1 MNRNFS
7 SILAAPLLAVSPLAL
22 ALTLTLTLTLVS
34 CSQPK
39 YVSDYDYRK
48 AREAY
53 EAEDYDEAL
62 SLLDKQ
68 LRATPKHVDALYL
81 RALIHGENE
90 AYAAAQA
97 DLDRALKY
105 YRGGS
110 EAFRSGIMGL
120 KGLLYQSEER
130 FAEAARAFGRAAKWA
145 RKDDP
150 EHVPSI
156 FFLQAQSYYKNGDPA
171 AAEKVY
177 LRMLKD
183 DPQDPAALVGLARNR
198 KDDGQFEAALDYL
211 DKAQAVDETYSSV
224 YKFQM
229 QVLDS
234 LGRTDES
241 IDAALKFF
249 EYDENPPFQAVAQYG
264 LKHLSYAEARI
275 LSQANQSDDPQGW
288 LYLLTDLYELAGEW
302 ASAVKTYDRLE
313 QEYDEDATVYHYR
326 AKAYEELGDFRAA
339 MADLQR
345 LYDTTGDDAA
355 LRRLGDVCRSAGLY
369 DEAVRNYKTCLERDP
384 SSGYL
389 YYAIGWSYE
398 LSGDP
403 EQAMR
408 YYDRGIDIDKSYAY
422 LFLQRGDLRKLN
434 GRTEEAWE
442 DYEQVLALDTVPED
456 GSCRQYAL
464 LGLGREEDAV
474 AWMDR
479 ILASDTTNAGSWYDK
494 ACLYGRMERVGEAIA
509 ALDTAFQKG
518 FRRFAHLEHDDD
530 MDPIRDLRAYQAL
543 VEKYRALAQ
552 HPEDEATPDPAR
564 ELAVGQESESR
575 LSDTLRT
582 DALLSEVP
590 MRRKK
595 SGTYE
600 VPCTI
605 NGLPLKFIFDTGA
618 SDVTLSSVE
627 ADFMLKNDYLSE
639 KDFRGSRKYLTA
651 SGSICD
657 GALVCLK
664 EVRVGDVTLKNVE
677 ASVVRNQQAPLLL
690 GQSALERLGCI
701 IIDNESSRLII
712 KRKE

>member
-7 SILAAPLLAVSPLAL
+7 SILAAPRLAVSPLAL

-53 EAEDYDEAL
+53 EAEDYDEAM

-156 FFLQAQSYYKNGDPA
+156 FFLQAQSFYKNGDPA

-177 LRMLKD
+177 LHMLKD

-198 KDDGQFEAALDYL
+198 KDDGHFEAALDYL

-224 YKFQM
+224 YKFKM

-249 EYDENPPFQAVAQYG
+249 EYDENPPARAVAQYG
-264 LKHLSYAEARI
+264 LKYFSYAEAKIRAQV
-275 LSQANQSDDPQGW
+275 SQSEDPQSW
-288 LYLLTDLYELAGEW
+288 LYLLTDLYELAGDW
-302 ASAVKTYDRLE
+302 ASAVEVYDRLE
-313 QEYDEDATVYHYR
+313 RDFDDDETVRFYR
-326 AKAYEELGDFRAA
+326 AQAFEALGDYRAAVADLTRLYEEV
-339 MADLQR
+339 
-345 LYDTTGDDAA
+345 GDDS
-355 LRRLGDVCRSAGLY
+355 LLGRIGDMCRSGGFY
-369 DEAVRNYKTCLERDP
+369 DEAVRNYEKCLDRDP
-384 SSGYL
+384 SCGYY

-398 LSGDP
+398 LSGNL

-408 YYDRGIDIDKSYAY
+408 YYDKGVAIDRNHAY
-422 LFLQRGDLRKLN
+422 LFLQRGDLLKLK
-434 GRTEEAWE
+434 GRIEEAKA
-442 DYEQVLALDTVPED
+442 DYERVLELDTLLED
-456 GSCRQYAL
+456 DSCRQYAL
-464 LGLGREEDAV
+464 LGLGREDEALD
-474 AWMDR
+474 WMNQVIARDTS
-479 ILASDTTNAGSWYDK
+479 ASGSYYDK
-494 ACLYGRMERVGEAIA
+494 ACLCGRMGRLDEALA

-518 FRRFAHLEHDDD
+518 FRRFAHLENDDD
-530 MDPIRDLRAYQAL
+530 MDPIRDLPAYKAL
-543 VEKYRALAQ
+543 VEKYREMTVNNVGA
-552 HPEDEATPDPAR
+552 DIPDPAGN
-564 ELAVGQESESR
+564 LAAV
-575 LSDTLRT
+575 SDADSLHA
-582 DALLSEVP
+582 DALPSEIP
-590 MRRKK
+590 MRRRRG
-595 SGTYE
+595 GTYE
-600 VPCTI
+600 VPCAI

-627 ADFMLKNDYLSE
+627 AEFMLKNNYLSE
-639 KDFRGSRKYLTA
+639 NDFRGSRKYLTA

-664 EVRVGDVTLKNVE
+664 EVKVGDVALNNVE
-677 ASVVRNQQAPLLL
+677 ASVVKNQQAPLLL
-690 GQSALERLGCI
+690 GQSALERLGSI
-701 IIDNESSRLII
+701 TIDNESSRLII
-712 KRKE
+712 RKKEQK

>member
-39 YVSDYDYRK
+39 YVSDYDFRK

-53 EAEDYDEAL
+53 DAEDYDEAM

-156 FFLQAQSYYKNGDPA
+156 FFLQAQSFYKNGDPA

-183 DPQDPAALVGLARNR
+183 DPQDPVALVGLARNR
-198 KDDGQFEAALDYL
+198 KDDGQFEAAL
-211 DKAQAVDETYSSV
+211 
-224 YKFQM
+224 
-229 QVLDS
+229 
-234 LGRTDES
+234 
-241 IDAALKFF
+241 KFF
-249 EYDENPPFQAVAQYG
+249 EYDENPPFRAVAQYG

-275 LSQANQSDDPQGW
+275 LSQANQSDDPQSW

-434 GRTEEAWE
+434 GLTEEAWE
-442 DYEQVLALDTVPED
+442 DYEQVLALDTVPEN

-464 LGLGREEDAV
+464 LGLGREKDAV

-552 HPEDEATPDPAR
+552 HPEDGTEPDPDR
-564 ELAVGQESESR
+564 ELAAGQESESR

-690 GQSALERLGCI
+690 GQSALERLGRI
-701 IIDNESSRLII
+701 TIDNESSRLII